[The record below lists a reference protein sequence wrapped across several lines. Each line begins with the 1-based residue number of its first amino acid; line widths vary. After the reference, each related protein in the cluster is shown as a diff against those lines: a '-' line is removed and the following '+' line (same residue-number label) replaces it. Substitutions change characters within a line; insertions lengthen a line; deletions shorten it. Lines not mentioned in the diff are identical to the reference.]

1 MALVSQ
7 VGDSALFS
15 KSNGKSLD
23 GVRKEGRDV
32 TRPVFIKAISDCW
45 ADSVVEVM

>member
-15 KSNGKSLD
+15 KSNGKPLD
-23 GVRKEGRDV
+23 GDRKEG
-32 TRPVFIKAISDCW
+32 TLSGLCFIKAISDCW
-45 ADSVVEVM
+45 ADSVGEVI